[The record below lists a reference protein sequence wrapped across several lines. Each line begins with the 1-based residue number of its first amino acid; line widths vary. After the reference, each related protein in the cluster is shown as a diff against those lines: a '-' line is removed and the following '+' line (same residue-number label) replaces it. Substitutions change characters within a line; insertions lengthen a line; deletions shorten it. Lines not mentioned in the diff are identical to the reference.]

1 MSPRRLCLVLALF
14 AINAT
19 YAQPAPDSIRPYE
32 QQLAQPDPIARAL
45 NQRYAKHLASIR
57 HDIAAQPRRTPPRL
71 SWLDDH
77 LAPLA
82 KTELVDTSS
91 TARAGSP
98 TGCSL
103 VIRCTG
109 DDIQTGQPST
119 PSTLA
124 CHEK

>member
-1 MSPRRLCLVLALF
+1 MTSLCFFLALLTAG
-14 AINAT
+14 AIL
-19 YAQPAPDSIRPYE
+19 AQIGPDSIQTYE
-32 QQLAQPDPIARAL
+32 QQLAQPTPIARAL

-71 SWLDDH
+71 SWLDDQ